1 MARLQTYHI
10 GTPVKNSEVS
20 DRGVPVTEVFPHI
33 VTSAEAASAHAAA
46 GLPFVVMGTK
56 SEAARDLLK
65 KELDFTVLE
74 LIRSDRSLYSHPE
87 NVASLPL
94 VCFSDEDWL
103 SRIDQVTV
111 WPAPAVDRP
120 WSYQDRKQPNN
131 VLFQIHVGAMAAEKS
146 FKVRVVTHTPAGDTE
161 EIEDL
166 GLLSPSISGR
176 REFVLET
183 TKEDADRI
191 RKLEGVTQI
200 AQRRVGK
207 PPGPTH
213 VRLTVACDDTAL
225 ASVVKHTGVWAPSL
239 AQIIW
244 QASY

>member
-65 KELDFTVLE
+65 KEVDFTVLE

-87 NVASLPL
+87 NVAGLPL

-103 SRIDQVTV
+103 PLIEQVTV

-120 WSYQDRKQPNN
+120 WSY
-131 VLFQIHVGAMAAEKS
+131 F
-146 FKVRVVTHTPAGDTE
+146 
-161 EIEDL
+161 
-166 GLLSPSISGR
+166 
-176 REFVLET
+176 
-183 TKEDADRI
+183 
-191 RKLEGVTQI
+191 
-200 AQRRVGK
+200 
-207 PPGPTH
+207 
-213 VRLTVACDDTAL
+213 
-225 ASVVKHTGVWAPSL
+225 
-239 AQIIW
+239 
-244 QASY
+244 